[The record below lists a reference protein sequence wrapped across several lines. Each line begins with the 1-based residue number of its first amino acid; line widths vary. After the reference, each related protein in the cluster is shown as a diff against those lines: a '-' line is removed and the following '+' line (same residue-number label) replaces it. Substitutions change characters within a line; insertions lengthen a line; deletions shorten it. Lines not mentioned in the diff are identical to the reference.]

1 MFDRDLENFKRLHA
15 EGVISIGTIITR
27 GSTLHDG
34 IKEKVE
40 KFALDNGIDCLED
53 LKKYYEPTSRQKRL
67 ITKASERY
75 DSFAKGWAHA
85 FVSDKFGEATTHWKK
100 LIDRVSR
107 GVGNPCPL
115 LLIGL
120 PLSIVTST

>member
-1 MFDRDLENFKRLHA
+1 MI
-15 EGVISIGTIITR
+15 VTR

-34 IKEKVE
+34 LREIIEDYAVSNNINRVEDVRAFYTPTARQIKNIEAAE
-40 KFALDNGIDCLED
+40 R
-53 LKKYYEPTSRQKRL
+53 SRGTFQ
-67 ITKASERY
+67 
-75 DSFAKGWAHA
+75 KGWSHA

-100 LIDRVSR
+100 LEDRVHR

-120 PLSIVTST
+120 PRDIVT